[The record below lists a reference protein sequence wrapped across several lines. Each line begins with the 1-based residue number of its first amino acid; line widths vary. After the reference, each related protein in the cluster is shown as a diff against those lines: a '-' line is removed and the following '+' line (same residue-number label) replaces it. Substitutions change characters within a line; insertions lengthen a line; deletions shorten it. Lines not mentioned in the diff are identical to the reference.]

1 MFSLVTERG
10 KYLRVRSGVT
20 KEKIISVYSQ
30 PVDKVFAGAVIPLLP
45 PKRYCFARVGDTY
58 AKIAA
63 RERVD
68 EAELK
73 KLNGA
78 AVIYP
83 TLKIWLP

>member
-10 KYLRVRSGVT
+10 KYLRVRNGVT
-20 KEKIISVYSQ
+20 KEEIISAYSQ
-30 PVDKVFAGAVIPLLP
+30 PVGDVFAGAVIPLLP
-45 PKRYCFARVGDTY
+45 PKRHCFASVGDTY

-73 KLNGA
+73 KLNGG

>member
-10 KYLRVRSGVT
+10 KYLRVRNGVT
-20 KEKIISVYSQ
+20 KADIISAYSQ
-30 PVDKVFAGAVIPLLP
+30 PVGDVFAGAVIPLLS
-45 PKRYCFARVGDTY
+45 PKRYCFAAVGDTY

-63 RERVD
+63 RERVN

-73 KLNGA
+73 KLNGG